1 MSFPLS
7 RSLTIRL
14 VVVLVTALLAAGH
27 FSPTALADT
36 SPAPARVG
44 GLVLDRNNQPLVG
57 ATVTLTDDAGSM
69 VGSAD
74 ADAQGR
80 WSVTVVEGTYDLGV
94 TAHQGGRTVSA
105 KVRRYTVEADTKLN
119 LIVAGNPA
127 GARIASA
134 AADDSDAGAGR
145 ELTPGF
151 TRAASAVT
159 QSTTQMVTFS
169 GQVLDPDGDPT
180 RHNVS
185 IQLTAADY
193 PYIVA
198 DQFVSGYDDGT
209 FSLDVPA
216 GTYNLRVVT
225 GAEDPN
231 DCPGS
236 CPEYRGEEAHSF
248 VVDNFQLNG
257 DRQETIR
264 LPRPAVM
271 NVTVVDPSNQPVP
284 WAWVT
289 GTSNWN
295 EPLAS
300 PLVLFPGAT
309 VTDVSSG
316 IDIRTGNDGTAAV
329 EYYPGSGPATISVEP
344 PAGTQLPTET
354 AVPLNATSLTIR
366 VQDGPTLHGR
376 LFLADGDPISTAP
389 DGYISGTG
397 GSYPVAVTP
406 DGYAVTA
413 PPGRYQMS
421 LEVSHNEE
429 GESSDYWIW
438 RLQTGDFDIVG
449 DQRLDLNVPLG
460 LARLWVVD
468 DKGQRLDRVYAS
480 GMEATSDIT
489 IGGGIRAVTRTN
501 SSSWPDH
508 DEYLVV
514 IGPSLTEEI
523 NEIEEYGGAPASA
536 YVAPGEHTIIAF
548 IAGTGPG
555 YDPLPTTT
563 TTTTTT
569 TRPTTTTTTAPAAS
583 NDPPAGPASEPG
595 TSTGSG
601 YWALS
606 SDGTVHHFGAASRLG
621 NSANGA
627 VDIEPTPTGKGYWI
641 LNNDGRVQ
649 GFGDAAQL
657 GGVDLA
663 TLAKG
668 EAPASLSAAPT
679 GKGYWVFTSQ
689 GRAIAFGDAPFLG
702 DVSPLK
708 LNGPVLG
715 SVATPSGQGYYM
727 VASDGGIFT
736 FGDAIFLGSMGGQK
750 LNAPVQSL
758 VPDADGRGYWL
769 VASDGGIFAFDAPF
783 RGSLGAI
790 RLNRP
795 VVGMVPYGDGYLMVG
810 ADGGIFTFSSLPF
823 SGSLGDKPPVAPVV
837 AVAALP

>member
-1 MSFPLS
+1 VSFALPRCLS
-7 RSLTIRL
+7 SRL
-14 VVVLVTALLAAGH
+14 VVVLLIGVLAAGGL
-27 FSPTALADT
+27 SASARADT
-36 SPAPARVG
+36 PAAPGRVS
-44 GLVLDRNNQPLVG
+44 GLILDRSNQPLAG
-57 ATVTLTDDAGSM
+57 ATITFTDGAGTTA
-69 VGSAD
+69 GATD
-74 ADAQGR
+74 TDGQGR
-80 WSVTVVEGTYDLGV
+80 WSLSVPQGDYDLAV
-94 TAHQGGRTVSA
+94 IASQGGRTLAA
-105 KVRRYTVEADTKLN
+105 KVRRYTVETDTKLN
-119 LIVAGNPA
+119 LIVAGEPDV
-127 GARIASA
+127 RVA
-134 AADDSDAGAGR
+134 AAAAPVPDEPLSPAY
-145 ELTPGF
+145 
-151 TRAASAVT
+151 TRAAAAT
-159 QSTTQMVTFS
+159 AQSSTETVTFS

-185 IQLTAADY
+185 VQLTGADY
-193 PYIVA
+193 PYLVA
-198 DQFVSGYDDGT
+198 EVFVSGDDDGT

-216 GTYNLRVVT
+216 GTYSLRVET
-225 GAEDPN
+225 GAEDPD
-231 DCPGS
+231 DCPG
-236 CPEYRGEEAHSF
+236 CPEYRGDEAHSF
-248 VVDNFQLNG
+248 FVNSFQLDG
-257 DRQETIR
+257 DRQEAIR
-264 LPRPAVM
+264 LPRPAVLT
-271 NVTVVDPSNQPVP
+271 VTVVDPSNQPVP

-289 GTSNWN
+289 STSSWN

-300 PLVLFPGAT
+300 PLALFPGAT
-309 VTDVSSG
+309 VTDVSSA
-316 IDIRTGNDGTAAV
+316 IDILTGNDGTAAV
-329 EYYPGSGPATISVEP
+329 EYFPGSGPATISVEP

-354 AVPLNATSLTIR
+354 AVPLNATSLTIQ

-376 LFLADGDPISTAP
+376 LFQADGNPISTGAG
-389 DGYISGTG
+389 GYISGTG

-413 PPGRYQMS
+413 PPGRYQMY
-421 LEVSHNEE
+421 LEVSHEEE

-438 RLQTGDFDIVG
+438 ELQTGDFDIVG

-489 IGGGIRAVTRTN
+489 IGGGIRATTRTN

-523 NEIEEYGGAPASA
+523 NEIEDYGGAPASA

-555 YDPLPTTT
+555 YDPLPETT

-569 TRPTTTTTTAPAAS
+569 TRPTTTTTTAPVAT

-606 SDGTVHHFGAASRLG
+606 SDGTVHHFGAASQLG
-621 NSANGA
+621 NGPTGA
-627 VDIEPTPTGKGYWI
+627 VDIEPTPTGNGYWI
-641 LNNDGRVQ
+641 LNKNGRVQ
-649 GFGDAAQL
+649 GFGDAAKL
-657 GGVDLA
+657 GDVDLA

-668 EAPASLSAAPT
+668 ETPASLSAAPT
-679 GKGYWVFTSQ
+679 GKGYWVFTSR

-702 DVSPLK
+702 DVSDVT

-715 SVATPSGQGYYM
+715 SVATPSGRGYYM

-736 FGDAIFLGSMGGQK
+736 FGDAVFLGSMGGQK

-758 VPDADGRGYWL
+758 VPDADGKGYWL
-769 VASDGGIFAFDAPF
+769 VANDGGIFAFDAPF

-790 RLNRP
+790 TLNKP
-795 VVGMVPYGDGYLMVG
+795 VVGMVRYGDGYLMVG
-810 ADGGIFTFSSLPF
+810 ADGGIFNFSSLPF
-823 SGSLGDKPPVAPVV
+823 SGSLGDRPPATPVV
-837 AVAALP
+837 AVAATGGS